1 MYKVFLI
8 FQKKNFKKKFLV
20 DLIYKFSH
28 MNKKTILLHVIV
40 NIN

>member
-1 MYKVFLI
+1 MKYFW
-8 FQKKNFKKKFLV
+8 FSKKKKLKKKFLV